1 MVIYTMQNVCL
12 SCLKCIFW
20 IYIFQRENQQTNTQN
35 APLISYGLVF
45 ISTPQEDNMLYL
57 LPHFSIAL
65 RSTMQYNNS

>member
-1 MVIYTMQNVCL
+1 MVIYTSQNVCL
-12 SCLKCIFW
+12 SCLKCMFW
-20 IYIFQRENQQTNTQN
+20 IYIFQRENQQTNTHN